1 MLGRGLLA
9 ALRHCPVRQSCRRP
23 EPESY
28 RVLNRAQPV
37 GDADRRAGPID
48 FLFRTGSKA
57 VSSAGSGLAALQ
69 WETFGRGPEDSDR
82 FLLVQRDYDRRWSKK
97 MLTPKSGKPRRV
109 DMSCELR
116 RALLDLRNDQ
126 LRTTATADFASDLVF
141 PSEAGTPTEMNNFTV
156 RVFKP
161 ALAAA
166 GLRAVRFH
174 DLRHTFGS
182 LLIQAGASLA
192 YVRDQMG
199 HSSIQVTVDIYGHLI
214 PGANVAFVDR
224 LDESSPR
231 ESAIQPQQSVL
242 SILKC
247 LRGHT

>member
-1 MLGRGLLA
+1 
-9 ALRHCPVRQSCRRP
+9 
-23 EPESY
+23 
-28 RVLNRAQPV
+28 
-37 GDADRRAGPID
+37 
-48 FLFRTGSKA
+48 
-57 VSSAGSGLAALQ
+57 
-69 WETFGRGPEDSDR
+69 
-82 FLLVQRDYDRRWSKK
+82 
-97 MLTPKSGKPRRV
+97 
-109 DMSCELR
+109 
-116 RALLDLRNDQ
+116 
-126 LRTTATADFASDLVF
+126 
-141 PSEAGTPTEMNNFTV
+141 MNNFTV

-231 ESAIQPQQSVL
+231 ESAIQPQQSIL
-242 SILKC
+242 SILREISEV
-247 LRGHT
+247 LGNEWLGRRDSNPDTQIQSLQSYR